1 MRGQKY
7 LLQSLSYFRN
17 TIFFIFPMSWEIM
30 LGGQRIDV
38 LLSSDIAFPNS
49 EDLVLQ
55 RMDQINWYGR
65 FATVENSQ
73 HFNNISQQQ

>member
-1 MRGQKY
+1 
-7 LLQSLSYFRN
+7 
-17 TIFFIFPMSWEIM
+17 M